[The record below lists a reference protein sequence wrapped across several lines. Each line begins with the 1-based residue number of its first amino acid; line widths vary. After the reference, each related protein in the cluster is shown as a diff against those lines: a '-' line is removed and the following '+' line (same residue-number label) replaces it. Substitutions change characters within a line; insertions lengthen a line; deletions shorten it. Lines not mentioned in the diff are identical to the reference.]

1 MRTLAKSSAMR
12 SYVTWFAAGLAAI
25 LICTALAWA
34 GSEPWKS
41 KPYQQW
47 DDKDIQQILTESPW
61 VRTASIEAGW
71 KAAGSSLD
79 QSPSELNSESGVSA
93 PTTSS
98 NPGSRM
104 ARDAGPIP
112 GPEQSQSMAQFL
124 VFWMSARTM
133 RAALA
138 QREVLHSG
146 KTAAEAQQY
155 VDAPQAEYQIVV
167 QGRDMTPFLRFNEK
181 YYETNSYLYAKKN
194 NEKVFPAHVE
204 YQRTPDGNS
213 IDAVIFSFAKKLPS
227 GEPLILPQEKSIE
240 FSCKVEGSDM
250 RVRFEPQKM
259 TNQSG
264 EDL

>member
-12 SYVTWFAAGLAAI
+12 SYTMRVAAGVAAI

-34 GSEPWKS
+34 ASEPWKT

-47 DDKDIQQILTESPW
+47 DDKDIQQILTDSPW
-61 VRTASIEAGW
+61 VRTASVEAGW
-71 KAAGSSLD
+71 KSAASSPNPP
-79 QSPSELNSESGVSA
+79 PSELNSESGVGG

-104 ARDAGPIP
+104 GGDP
-112 GPEQSQSMAQFL
+112 GPMPQQAQSMAQFM
-124 VFWMSARTM
+124 VFWMSSKTM

-155 VDAPQAEYQIVV
+155 VEAPQAEFQIVV
-167 QGRDMTPFLRFNEK
+167 QGQDMTPFLRFNEK
-181 YYETNSYLYAKKN
+181 YYQTNSYLHAKKS
-194 NEKVFPAHVE
+194 NEKVFPTRVE
-204 YQRTPDGNS
+204 YQRTSDGNS
-213 IDAVIFSFAKKLPS
+213 IDAVIFSFAKQLPS
-227 GEPLILPQEKSIE
+227 GQPLILPQEKSIE

-250 RVRFEPQKM
+250 KVRFEPQKM